1 MPCRVRAAASS
12 ANGGER
18 CSAAQDLRADQ
29 AQPPACSLASRLM
42 DLNPSHPD
50 HVADSTRRLLM
61 TVHHWCYSFQL
72 GAPTPW
78 DSEMYI
84 LLTPHCDSLTYDD
97 G

>member
-1 MPCRVRAAASS
+1 MLS
-12 ANGGER
+12 GGP
-18 CSAAQDLRADQ
+18 QQLQQWLQTFPGAD
-29 AQPPACSLASRLM
+29 
-42 DLNPSHPD
+42 
-50 HVADSTRRLLM
+50 
-61 TVHHWCYSFQL
+61 HWCYSFQL